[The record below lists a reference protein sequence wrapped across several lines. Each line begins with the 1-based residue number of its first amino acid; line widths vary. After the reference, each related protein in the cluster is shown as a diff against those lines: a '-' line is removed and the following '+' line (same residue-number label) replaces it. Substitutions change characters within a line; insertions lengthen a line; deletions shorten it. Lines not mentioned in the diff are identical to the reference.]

1 MAATV
6 QITFHDI
13 ASHLLGIHLR
23 FTCHSLA
30 QRHRSIHPLSIHL
43 TFTCHSPAITQNS
56 LAITKTHANAN
67 PLQGAAGNCHR
78 LRRRRLL
85 TITAGRSVTMDV
97 PSRPLPLSRL

>member
-1 MAATV
+1 MKTAAAMAATV
-6 QITFHDI
+6 QIPFHDI

-23 FTCHSLA
+23 FTY
-30 QRHRSIHPLSIHL
+30 
-43 TFTCHSPAITQNS
+43 HSPAITQNS
-56 LAITKTHANAN
+56 LAITKTYANAN

-97 PSRPLPLSRL
+97 PGRPLALSRWAGLWAVGV